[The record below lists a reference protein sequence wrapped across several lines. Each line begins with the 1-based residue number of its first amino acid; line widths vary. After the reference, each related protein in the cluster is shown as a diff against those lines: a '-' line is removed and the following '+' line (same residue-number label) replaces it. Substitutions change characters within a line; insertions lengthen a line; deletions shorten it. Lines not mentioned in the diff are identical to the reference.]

1 MMPLQITQP
10 PVLTED
16 GVTTTPPIA
25 VPDQFATVR
34 TNAITGRLDYPR
46 VVGTKYEPAQNEES
60 CTLLDALTE
69 DSSADRSCATPLAL
83 QPSLDSW
90 LIDSSKQAGH
100 IQCAN
105 PAI

>member
-69 DSSADRSCATPLAL
+69 DSCRTGVVPL
-83 QPSLDSW
+83 PSRY
-90 LIDSSKQAGH
+90 
-100 IQCAN
+100 N
-105 PAI
+105 PRWIHG